1 MLPCVVCVTLNL
13 PFLMSFLLPEAG
25 LLFWMLIAFGVVFFI
40 LYKYGFPVITSM
52 IDERKKFIDDALHNA
67 KLANEKLAGIEEQ
80 SRQILEK
87 ANAEQVKILREAI
100 VVRDKIIKEAHEKAE
115 AESARIVATAREQIR
130 QEKDEA
136 LREIRA
142 QVAELSLAIAEKVI
156 RKELSDGNVH
166 DEYMNTLL
174 DEAFEAPN
182 DKK

>member
-1 MLPCVVCVTLNL
+1 M
-13 PFLMSFLLPEAG
+13 
-25 LLFWMLIAFGVVFFI
+25 LFWMLIAFGVVFFI

-52 IDERKKFIDDALHNA
+52 IDERKKFIDNALHNA

-80 SRQILEK
+80 SRLILEK
-87 ANAEQVKILREAI
+87 ANAEQVNILREAV
-100 VVRDKIIKEAHEKAE
+100 VVRDNIIKEAQEKAE

-130 QEKDEA
+130 QEKEEA

-142 QVAELSLAIAEKVI
+142 QVAELSLSIAEKVI
-156 RKELSDGNVH
+156 RKELSDGNVN

-174 DEAFEAPN
+174 DEAFDDPK